1 MASELNLSIT
11 FEYRKGSTSLTL
23 SPDATVTVAG
33 TVALHNRQVVG
44 TSEEALVLGD
54 VSSPGFLVMVNRDAT
69 NFVEIRPAT
78 GVADLIKLGPG
89 EPFVGRL
96 VASAPFVIADTA
108 ECEIEYV
115 LLSA

>member
-54 VSSPGFLVMVNRDAT
+54 VSSPGFLVGLLAAGVKFIGAT
-69 NFVEIRPAT
+69 SN
-78 GVADLIKLGPG
+78 L
-89 EPFVGRL
+89 
-96 VASAPFVIADTA
+96 
-108 ECEIEYV
+108 
-115 LLSA
+115 